1 MFSQYFGQYLVGKN
15 KISQSQYEEIL
26 NYQKTIRVKLGLIAV
41 AEKMLTQ
48 KQADEV
54 NQLQATMD
62 KRFGD
67 IAVEKGYLT
76 DEQVG
81 QLLKMQGNP
90 YMQFIQSATE
100 LNIMDMA
107 QIESSLT
114 DFQQENQYSD
124 SDLDAMK
131 SGDIDRILPL
141 FVKIDAPFYQEL
153 IGLALRNVNRFIST
167 NICFGKAEQLTTL
180 PTNTIALQKVDG
192 DHQILLAFAGEGDA
206 LLSIAVPYADE
217 AFESVDADAFDAVEE
232 FINCINGLFAS
243 KLSHENV
250 DIDMLPPE
258 YYNQVTLSADQ
269 AFYMVPVSIDGK
281 NVKLII
287 SIDNPVSIN

>member
-1 MFSQYFGQYLVGKN
+1 MFSQYFGQYLLGKN
-15 KISQSQYEEIL
+15 IISQSQYEEIL

-41 AEKMLTQ
+41 ADKMLTE

-76 DEQVG
+76 DAQVG
-81 QLLKMQGNP
+81 QLLKKQGNP
-90 YMQFIQSATE
+90 YMQFVQSATE

-107 QIESSLT
+107 QIEAHCR
-114 DFQQENQYSD
+114 DYQQDSQFSD
-124 SDLDAMK
+124 EALEAVK
-131 SGDIDRILPL
+131 SGDIDSILPL
-141 FVKIDAPFYQEL
+141 FVQIDAPFYQEL

-167 NICFGKAEQLTTL
+167 NIYFGKAEELVTL
-180 PTNTIALQKVDG
+180 PTSTIALQKVHG
-192 DHQILLAFAGEGDA
+192 DHEVMLAFAGEGDA

-217 AFESVDADAFDAVEE
+217 EFDSVDADAFDAVEE

-243 KLSHENV
+243 KLSREDVN
-250 DIDMLPPE
+250 IDMLPPE
-258 YYNQVTLSADQ
+258 YYNQVTLSADA

-281 NVKLII
+281 HVKLVV
-287 SIDNPVSIN
+287 SIDNPISIN